1 MLNREDYLK
10 EFAKDKNI
18 VNLVK
23 NNQLTKEDI
32 NNNFS
37 VLLAYYLKKEKCKMC
52 KKMDNCT
59 QASKGYQPQLD
70 YNGVQFN
77 IDYIPCNL
85 LQKELDKDA
94 LNNNLIL
101 MSCSFDNFNF
111 SDIFINEKRTK
122 VLGLI
127 KSYISQKDLPEKGL
141 YIHGRYGCGKTYLL
155 AYLAKELA
163 YRGHKVL
170 FAYYPDLVR
179 TLKSSIATGNLE
191 DVVDRLK
198 EVEILMLDDFGGE
211 MLTSFIR
218 DEVLGS
224 ILQDRML
231 NKRLT
236 FISSNLD
243 ENLLFEHLKDTGREI
258 DELRASRINERIKTL
273 MTFVQLDDEN
283 HRK

>member
-1 MLNREDYLK
+1 MLFR
-10 EFAKDKNI
+10 
-18 VNLVK
+18 
-23 NNQLTKEDI
+23 
-32 NNNFS
+32 
-37 VLLAYYLKKEKCKMC
+37 
-52 KKMDNCT
+52 
-59 QASKGYQPQLD
+59 
-70 YNGVQFN
+70 
-77 IDYIPCNL
+77 
-85 LQKELDKDA
+85 
-94 LNNNLIL
+94 
-101 MSCSFDNFNF
+101 SFDNFNF

-179 TLKSSIATGNLE
+179 TLKSSISTGNLE

>member
-1 MLNREDYLK
+1 MNEKTLVIIKPDGLK
-10 EFAKDKNI
+10 NCSNI
-18 VNLVK
+18 INILY
-23 NNQLTKEDI
+23 NNDLKVTKFE
-32 NNNFS
+32 
-37 VLLAYYLKKEKCKMC
+37 V
-52 KKMDNCT
+52 
-59 QASKGYQPQLD
+59 
-70 YNGVQFN
+70 
-77 IDYIPCNL
+77 
-85 LQKELDKDA
+85 KELDKDA

-179 TLKSSIATGNLE
+179 TLKSSISTGNLE

>member
-1 MLNREDYLK
+1 
-10 EFAKDKNI
+10 
-18 VNLVK
+18 
-23 NNQLTKEDI
+23 
-32 NNNFS
+32 
-37 VLLAYYLKKEKCKMC
+37 
-52 KKMDNCT
+52 
-59 QASKGYQPQLD
+59 
-70 YNGVQFN
+70 
-77 IDYIPCNL
+77 
-85 LQKELDKDA
+85 
-94 LNNNLIL
+94 

-111 SDIFINEKRTK
+111 SDIFIKEKRTK